1 VSFTDDFGRLSLGPD
16 WADDGP
22 ILFQGDGWVR
32 GGQFLSGGA
41 WQVDENNS
49 AGVFD
54 TAMGSIRHVADACA
68 DQFIEAVVGNF
79 FQGHDASVPEE
90 LQWVEGDV
98 WLFAQ
103 LSPGSDVGIGAHFV
117 IHTNGSDPD
126 GEAFVE
132 FFTTD
137 EAGDVTFTDNFGS
150 SAPLTGWQ
158 ANPDYT
164 IRFEVSAAGHL
175 KAYSEGDLLAED
187 DVAPLGG
194 RYVGIGMQWN
204 RTDYAPGEPNPGVSF
219 QFKSVTGSFC
229 TAGGWRIGRAGWGTG
244 PW

>member
-1 VSFTDDFGRLSLGPD
+1 MSFTDDFERVSLGSD

-22 ILFQGDGWVR
+22 ILFQSDDWVR
-32 GGQFLSGGA
+32 GGQFLGGGA

-49 AGVFD
+49 AGEFE
-54 TAMGSIRHVADACA
+54 TAMGSIRRTDNSCA

-79 FQGHDASVPEE
+79 FQGHDPSVDEWF
-90 LQWVEGDV
+90 QWVEGDM

-103 LSPGSDVGIGAHFV
+103 LSPSSDVSVGAHFI
-117 IHTNGSDPD
+117 IHANSGAED

-137 EAGDVTFTDNFGS
+137 EDGEVTFTDNFGS
-150 SAPLTGWQ
+150 FSPLPTGWQ

-175 KAYSEGDLLAED
+175 KAYFEGDLLAED
-187 DVAPLGG
+187 DVTPVGG
-194 RYVGIGMQWN
+194 RHVGIGMQWN
-204 RTDYAPGEPNPGVSF
+204 RTDYAPGESNPGVSF
-219 QFKSVTGSFC
+219 RVESVTGSLC
-229 TAGGWRIGRAGWGTG
+229 TSGWRVGRIGGGTG
-244 PW
+244 SW